1 MPGCLVAPDADPHLL
16 ARRFR
21 QPERVSEVGRGK
33 CNRVGHLALLIVEVD
48 LAPLGPLDL
57 LATPERAVHRLR
69 MFGEHASVAMHHQR
83 GNADFPRRASIG
95 LAPAFWVVITLLSLW
110 ALMFAAVTPV
120 RQSYLNALIESK
132 QRATVLS
139 FDSLLGSS
147 GAAVIQPLLGK
158 TADVW
163 GYPTSYVVSAGI
175 QALAIPFWW
184 LAQRERMPAD
194 PMLAER
200 EEA

>member
-1 MPGCLVAPDADPHLL
+1 M
-16 ARRFR
+16 
-21 QPERVSEVGRGK
+21 
-33 CNRVGHLALLIVEVD
+33 
-48 LAPLGPLDL
+48 
-57 LATPERAVHRLR
+57 
-69 MFGEHASVAMHHQR
+69 
-83 GNADFPRRASIG
+83 
-95 LAPAFWVVITLLSLW
+95 
-110 ALMFAAVTPV
+110 TPV

-175 QALAIPFWW
+175 QALAIPFW

-194 PMLAER
+194 AMLAER

>member
-1 MPGCLVAPDADPHLL
+1 ML
-16 ARRFR
+16 A
-21 QPERVSEVGRGK
+21 
-33 CNRVGHLALLIVEVD
+33 I
-48 LAPLGPLDL
+48 
-57 LATPERAVHRLR
+57 
-69 MFGEHASVAMHHQR
+69 
-83 GNADFPRRASIG
+83 IG
-95 LAPAFWVVITLLSLW
+95 LAPAFWAVITLLSLW

-163 GYPTSYVVSAGI
+163 GYPISYLASARI
-175 QALAIPFWW
+175 QALAIPFCW
-184 LAQRERMPAD
+184 LARRERMPTD

>member
-1 MPGCLVAPDADPHLL
+1 MPHLKL
-16 ARRFR
+16 VFGRRTT
-21 QPERVSEVGRGK
+21 V
-33 CNRVGHLALLIVEVD
+33 LLTGTLV
-48 LAPLGPLDL
+48 
-57 LATPERAVHRLR
+57 
-69 MFGEHASVAMHHQR
+69 SVAVL
-83 GNADFPRRASIG
+83 AIIG
-95 LAPAFWVVITLLSLW
+95 LAPAFWAVITLLSLW

-147 GAAVIQPLLGK
+147 GAAVIQPLLGQ

-184 LAQRERMPAD
+184 LAQRERMSAD